1 MIKLLKSLS
10 RIKGF
15 VPVKPEESLSPL
27 ANHFRGWFEIHI
39 YDIAEELAS
48 DPAHTTDE
56 LKADRDVKKDTKDNP
71 GTGDGILKTV
81 IIFVVSIVGLFI
93 ASITLSF
100 VIS

>member
-39 YDIAEELAS
+39 YDIAEELILDRKKAQGS
-48 DPAHTTDE
+48 GDKLVLIQAMNEDV
-56 LKADRDVKKDTKDNP
+56 LKQTIK
-71 GTGDGILKTV
+71 
-81 IIFVVSIVGLFI
+81 
-93 ASITLSF
+93 
-100 VIS
+100 